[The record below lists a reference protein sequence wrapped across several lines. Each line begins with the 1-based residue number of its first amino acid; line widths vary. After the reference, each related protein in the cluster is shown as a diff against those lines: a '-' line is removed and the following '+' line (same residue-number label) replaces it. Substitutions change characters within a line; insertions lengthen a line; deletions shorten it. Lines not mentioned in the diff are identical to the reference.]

1 MNFRFLFQEQ
11 LLVDGEEL
19 DTNNLKE
26 VFESFLLDL
35 ELRLLRSHEL
45 LKLVEGALLNFGE
58 DSRGDNLE
66 LVDHLHVAR
75 LEFIDLFVG
84 DEAIR
89 AALVHEG
96 ISLCKPIESDNTG
109 SNEVIE

>member
-1 MNFRFLFQEQ
+1 
-11 LLVDGEEL
+11 LVDCEEF
-19 DTNNLKE
+19 DADNLKE

-35 ELRLLRSHEL
+35 KFRLLRSHEL
-45 LKLVEGALLNFGE
+45 LKFVEGALLDFGE
-58 DSRGDNLE
+58 DRSRDNLE

-75 LEFIDLFVG
+75 LEVIDLFVV

-96 ISLCKPIESDNTG
+96 ISLCKPVESDNTG